1 MTKTEMLEKV
11 VNFKKECLR
20 EMDPAEIACVLVYVG
35 AITAKHSG
43 VAQDVFL
50 ETCRQAYNK

>member
-1 MTKTEMLEKV
+1 MTKTEILEKV
-11 VNFKKECLR
+11 LNFKKECLR
-20 EMDPAEIACVLVYVG
+20 EMDPVEIASVLIYVG
-35 AITAKHSG
+35 AITAKHAG